1 MSEPGRYFTSESTML
16 VCNITSRRLDNKH
29 YSSEE
34 EELESHIPVT
44 KEEEEKDL
52 IRKAEILYY
61 INDGI
66 YGTFNAIIFDQKL
79 FFVNVMR
86 KDMEREKEEGEQEY
100 RSVLFGPTC
109 DGIDCIANSIS
120 LPLLNVGDY
129 LWFSN
134 VGSYTNSCASSF
146 NGFKTKKTFFH
157 MEKLIIYSKLIVTLA
172 YEGINKSIFY

>member
-16 VCNITSRRLDNKH
+16 ICNIIARRTHNKD

-34 EELESHIPVT
+34 ELESNTQIM
-44 KEEEEKDL
+44 KEDDEKYL
-52 IRKAEILYY
+52 IRNAEILYY

-79 FFVNVMR
+79 FFVNYMR
-86 KDMEREKEEGEQEY
+86 KDMKRENEEEEEQEY
-100 RSVLFGPTC
+100 KSVLFGPTC

-120 LPLLNVGDY
+120 LPLLNIGDY

-134 VGSYTNSCASSF
+134 VGSYTNSCASNF
-146 NGFKTKKTFFH
+146 NGFKIKKYFF
-157 MEKLIIYSKLIVTLA
+157 IW
-172 YEGINKSIFY
+172 KS